1 MIQQLGDSR
10 STAIKRFLGVERRLA
25 MNSELK
31 KQYVEFMREYLD
43 LTGDEELLRVI
54 QPFYAWR
61 ALVVASP
68 IWYPTLTA
76 EIRRKIFN
84 FIRNILST
92 DELDIRDLNSY
103 LR

>member
-1 MIQQLGDSR
+1 FFSLQARGRLDGP
-10 STAIKRFLGVERRLA
+10 FLRL
-25 MNSELK
+25 
-31 KQYVEFMREYLD
+31 YDRFMREYLD

-76 EIRRKIFN
+76 EIRRKLFN

>member
-1 MIQQLGDSR
+1 
-10 STAIKRFLGVERRLA
+10 
-25 MNSELK
+25 
-31 KQYVEFMREYLD
+31 MRGYLD

-68 IWYPTLTA
+68 IWYPTISA
-76 EIRRKIFN
+76 DIRRRLFN
-84 FIRNILST
+84 FIRNVLSI
-92 DELDIRDLNSY
+92 DEVDVGDFNSY